1 VSQAA
6 LAHAVQEPVLRFSRL
21 SKTFGGTRALQ
32 SIDLDVAP
40 GEVHGLVGHNGSG
53 KSTLIKVLAAYH
65 EPDAGAA
72 LAIGGSSV
80 TFPATQEQIHAL
92 GVRFVHQ
99 DLGLIPALSVAENLL
114 LGSIAAERR
123 RHSGVR
129 RLRREA
135 AGLLARYGLD
145 LDPAESVSTLSA
157 VERANLAIV
166 RAVGG
171 DLRGVSGAV
180 RLIVLDEPTAFL
192 PAQDKQHLYQLIRQ
206 VVAQGSSVLFVSHFL
221 DEVIELC
228 DRVTVLR
235 DGRVVA
241 HGLETTG
248 MSTDTLVAH
257 IVGDDNRRERALL
270 SAPSA
275 GTYVDV
281 RGLNAGRVRD
291 MSFAVARGEIL
302 GVTGLLGSGF
312 EDVPP
317 ALFGAVQATG
327 EFDIDGRTVRLK
339 RQHPHAAVDSGIA
352 FIPADRNRE
361 GIVPSLDV
369 SDNISLLVL
378 RKYLRSGL
386 LRRGRIRNDA
396 GVLLA
401 DFGVRPRLPGTV
413 TAALSGG
420 NAQKVLLAKWLR
432 CQPKLLLLVEPTQ
445 GVDVT
450 SRLQIEQMLATR
462 ASQGMSVICATADPE
477 QLEALCHRVLVMH
490 EGRVAAELI
499 GAAVNKH
506 DIAETCLRS
515 GGRPA
520 ELATSERHA

>member
-1 VSQAA
+1 MSQAA
-6 LAHAVQEPVLRFSRL
+6 LAHAVYEPVLRFSSL

-32 SIDLDVAP
+32 SIDFDVAP

-65 EPDAGAA
+65 DPDAGAF

-80 TFPATQEQIHAL
+80 AFPATQEQIHAL

-99 DLGLIPALSVAENLL
+99 DLGLIPTLSVAENLL

-123 RHSGVR
+123 KHSGMR
-129 RLRREA
+129 RLCGEA

-145 LDPAESVSTLSA
+145 LDPGMAVSTLSA
-157 VERANLAIV
+157 VQRANLAIV

-171 DLRGVSGAV
+171 DLRGVSDAV

-192 PAQDKQHLYQLIRQ
+192 PADDKQHLYQLIRQ

-235 DGRVVA
+235 DGHVVA
-241 HGLETTG
+241 HGLETMG
-248 MSTDTLVAH
+248 MSTDTLVGH
-257 IVGDDNRRERALL
+257 IVGHDNRRERALL
-270 SAPSA
+270 SAPA
-275 GTYVDV
+275 PGTYVDV
-281 RGLNAGRVRD
+281 RGLNAGRLRD
-291 MSFAVARGEIL
+291 VSFEVARGEIL

-317 ALFGAVQATG
+317 ALFGAIQASG
-327 EFDIDGRTVRLK
+327 ELDVDGRTVGLR
-339 RQHPHAAVDSGIA
+339 RQQPHAAVGAGIA
-352 FIPADRNRE
+352 FVPADRNRQ
-361 GIVPSLDV
+361 GVVPTLDI
-369 SDNISLLVL
+369 SDNLSLLVL
-378 RKYLRSGL
+378 RKYLRAAV

-396 GVLLA
+396 GTLLD
-401 DFGVRPRLPGTV
+401 DFDVRPRTPWAV

-450 SRLQIEQMLATR
+450 SRLQIEQMLVTR
-462 ASQGMSVICATADPE
+462 AGQGMSVICATADPE

-490 EGRVAAELI
+490 EGRIAAELT
-499 GAAVNKH
+499 GSAVNKH
-506 DIAETCLRS
+506 DIAEACLRS
-515 GGRPA
+515 GGRPTQ
-520 ELATSERHA
+520 LKGSESHA